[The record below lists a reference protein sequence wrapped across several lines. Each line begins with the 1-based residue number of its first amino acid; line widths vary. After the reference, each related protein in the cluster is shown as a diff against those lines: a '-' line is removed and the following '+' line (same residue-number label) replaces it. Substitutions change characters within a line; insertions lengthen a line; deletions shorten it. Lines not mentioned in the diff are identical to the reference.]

1 MQCPGLTSRH
11 HGRRHCHLPA
21 VALCP
26 AHDNFW
32 FCIVYADFCRT
43 NQRLSFSPRSTFSSL
58 QQNKLE
64 SGPSDCFARVQQ
76 AETLPT
82 PHYLQPG
89 KRTRKH
95 ASPTEKRCITHLIS
109 GRKAARR
116 APLPPPPSVVLLLL
130 LPSFLPTPPISSPL
144 LLQRVLLCKRPL
156 QQQQPSFS
164 CRSCCSCSSP
174 PAAAAAN
181 SCERTVQ
188 VVHS

>member
-43 NQRLSFSPRSTFSSL
+43 NRRLSSSPRSTFSSL

-95 ASPTEKRCITHLIS
+95 ASPTEQRCIKHLIS

-116 APLPPPPSVVLLLL
+116 APPPPPSVVLLLL

-144 LLQRVLLCKRPL
+144 LLQRVVLCKRPL

-174 PAAAAAN
+174 PAAAVAN